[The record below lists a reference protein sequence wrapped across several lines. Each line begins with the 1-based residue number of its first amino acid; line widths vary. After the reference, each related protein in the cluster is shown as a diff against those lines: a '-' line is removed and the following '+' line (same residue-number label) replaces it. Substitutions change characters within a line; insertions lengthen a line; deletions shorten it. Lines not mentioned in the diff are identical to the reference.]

1 QWDFEYENG
10 EEDTNKLVLPEG
22 EPAIF
27 HLKSEDVVHSFWIPE
42 LVGKVDLYPH
52 ETLTYRIEN
61 PEKGVYE
68 GKCAQFCVAQ
78 HDNMMFDD
86 EVVSED
92 EYEDYLDDL

>member
-1 QWDFEYENG
+1 DFEYENG

-42 LVGKVDLYPH
+42 LAGRVDLYPH
-52 ETLTYRIEN
+52 ETSTYRIEN
-61 PEKGVYE
+61 PEKGAYE
-68 GKCAQFCVAQ
+68 GKCAASCRAP
-78 HDNMMFDD
+78 HDNTTTDV